1 MRLFLYSSTQKSSLV
16 SRHIKSLDASNIV
29 WEQTTRF
36 IHVEKGMEESL
47 YGFFLFDFHRPSTE
61 FASPKQERL
70 KGIPWMSFNRQR
82 GSSSPRHLTNGLQP
96 PTETLPELL
105 WRQFPSD
112 KKPGRQKLASW
123 LFLERATRLELATS
137 TLARWRSTR

>member
-1 MRLFLYSSTQKSSLV
+1 
-16 SRHIKSLDASNIV
+16 
-29 WEQTTRF
+29 
-36 IHVEKGMEESL
+36 MEESL
-47 YGFFLFDFHRPSTE
+47 YGFFLCDFHRPSTE

-112 KKPGRQKLASW
+112 KKPGRQFLTSW
-123 LFLERATRLELATS
+123 LFLERATGLEPASVSLGS
-137 TLARWRSTR
+137 